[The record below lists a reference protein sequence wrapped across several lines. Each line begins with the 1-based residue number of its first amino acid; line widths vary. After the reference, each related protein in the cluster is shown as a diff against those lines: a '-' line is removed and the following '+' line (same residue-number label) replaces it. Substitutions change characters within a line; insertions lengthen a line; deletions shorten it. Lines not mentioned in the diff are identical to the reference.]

1 MKKEAYIISETTSLK
16 EAAKILDGVVPK
28 VLFVVDNKNCLVG
41 ALSDGDIRRW
51 LIKKGSL
58 DDKVALIMNKNPI
71 SLRANQK
78 SAANDEISRREIKAI
93 PILNDKR
100 EVIEIIVSGPA
111 QRTKGESFKD
121 KIVVIMAG
129 GRGERLLPYTS
140 VVPKPLLPIGGKPIL
155 ELIIEK
161 FMNYGCQNYYLTLNY
176 KKNMIKAYFD
186 DIEKSYNIKYI
197 EEKKF
202 LGTGGGLFFLKGFVE
217 DTFVISNCD
226 VLVEADY
233 EEVLKYHVE
242 NKNIVTIVSAIQRHI
257 IPYGVVNLNN
267 EGFVEFIEEKPS
279 NNFFVNTGVYL
290 MEPAALEYMKEE
302 EFLHITDLI
311 EVILKAGQKVGAFP
325 IDGDDWMDMGQFDE
339 MNNMKNKYGGVE

>member
-1 MKKEAYIISETTSLK
+1 MKKETLIIPDTTSLR
-16 EAAKILDGVVPK
+16 EAAKILDSVVPK
-28 VLFVVDNKNCLVG
+28 VLFVVDNKNYLVG

-58 DDKVALIMNKNPI
+58 DDKVVLIMNKNPI
-71 SLRANQK
+71 SLPVHQKGSANE
-78 SAANDEISRREIKAI
+78 EISKKEIKAI
-93 PILNDKR
+93 PILSNTG
-100 EVIEIIVSGPA
+100 EVIEIVVSGPV
-111 QRTKGESFKD
+111 QRKKGESFKG
-121 KIVVIMAG
+121 KSVVIMAG

-161 FMNYGCQNYYLTLNY
+161 FMDYGCQDYYLTLNY

-186 DIEKSYNIKYI
+186 DFDKPYNITYI
-197 EEKKF
+197 EEEKF
-202 LGTGGGLFFLKGFVE
+202 LGTGGGLFFLKNLVE

-233 EEVLKYHVE
+233 EEILKYHTE
-242 NKNIVTIVSAIQRHI
+242 NNNLVTIVSAIQKHT
-257 IPYGVVNLNN
+257 IPYGVVNLND
-267 EGFVEFIEEKPS
+267 EGSVESIEEKPS

-290 MEPAALEYMKEE
+290 MEPEALKYMKEE

-311 EVILKAGQKVGAFP
+311 EIVLKDGNKVGAFP
-325 IDGDDWMDMGQFDE
+325 IDGDDWMDMGQFEE
-339 MNNMKNKYGGVE
+339 MKKMRRNLEKEI